1 MYKYIE
7 KLQPHFYSLR
17 EIGDKVSLDLKIPT
31 SWGYKEEYEGVK
43 VQLQDENEQKRII
56 SLISLATETGYME
69 VFDSAVNIITTN
81 MEEEEKI
88 KLFNAKMM
96 ELKEIFLSSS
106 LDTLKDISFL
116 TKDIHN
122 ERNKDTEDV

>member
-31 SWGYKEEYEGVK
+31 PWGFKQEYGDVK
-43 VQLQDENEQKRII
+43 IQLQDENEQKRII
-56 SLISLATETGYME
+56 SIIALSTEGGYIN
-69 VFDSAVNIITTN
+69 VFKVALEIITTN
-81 MEEEEKI
+81 KEEEEKI
-88 KLFNAKMM
+88 KLFNEKMS
-96 ELKEIFLSSS
+96 ELKEIFLNSS
-106 LDTLKDISFL
+106 LDTIKGISFN
-116 TKDIHN
+116 TN